1 MQTARIIHPLMALN
15 LTIHKQTVQTNQ
27 SLTIKETHPTNN
39 ILHYLIIITNQ
50 NKIIT
55 YYSNV
60 VIVLIDDW

>member
-1 MQTARIIHPLMALN
+1 MALN

-50 NKIIT
+50 NQVIT
-55 YYSNV
+55 YYFNV
-60 VIVLIDDW
+60 VIVFIDDWLELYREFS